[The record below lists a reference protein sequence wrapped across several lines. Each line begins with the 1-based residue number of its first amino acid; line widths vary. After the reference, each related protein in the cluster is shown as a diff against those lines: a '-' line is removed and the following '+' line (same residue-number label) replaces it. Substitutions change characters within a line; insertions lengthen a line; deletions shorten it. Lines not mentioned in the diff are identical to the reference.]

1 MISVDNISVQFGG
14 FVLLNRV
21 SVQIGPRDRI
31 GLVGKNG
38 AGKTTLMRIICGIQE
53 SSGGKVVLSSDSS
66 IGYLPQQM
74 DHMDGK
80 TVFDEALNAFE
91 DLLILGKRIDII
103 NEELALRDDYESET
117 YLKLI
122 DELTE
127 ASSQFEMHGGN
138 SIHADVEKTLIGLGF
153 ENSDMNR
160 PTSEFSGGWRMRI
173 ELAKILL
180 QKPRFIL
187 LDEPT
192 NHLDIESIQWLED
205 YLKTYAGA
213 VILISH
219 DRAFLDNITNRTIE
233 ISLGR
238 LTDYKTSYS
247 KFMELREERR
257 EQELAAF
264 QNQQKLIKD
273 TEEFIERF
281 RYKATKA
288 VQVQS
293 RVKQLNKLDRLVVEE
308 LDNSTMAIKFPR
320 SPRSG
325 REVVATS
332 KLSKNYGSYN
342 ILNKIDLVIERGEKV
357 AFVGKNGEGKTTL
370 SKIIAKEI
378 DYEGEIKIGHNVNLG
393 YFAQNQD
400 ELLDPNKTVFE
411 TIDTI
416 ATGEARVKMRDI
428 LGAFLF
434 GGEDIDK
441 KVKVL
446 SGGERSRLSL
456 AKMLLQTHNFLLMDE
471 PTNHLDMRSK
481 DILKLA
487 LKEYDGTLIV
497 VSHDREF
504 LDGLVDKVYEFKNH
518 KIKEH
523 LGGIYD
529 FLKKRKLESLSELE
543 RKTPK
548 KSNLTLASVNKESKD
563 YYIRKKEH
571 EKKLR
576 KLQNRIK
583 EQEVQILKYENEI
596 RELSEKMESAES
608 NDPGIYKTYG
618 ILESDLLKKM
628 EEWEK
633 LSEKLTALEERS
645 F

>member
-1 MISVDNISVQFGG
+1 MISVDNISVHFGG
-14 FVLLNRV
+14 FVLLKKV
-21 SVQIGPRDRI
+21 SVQIGSRDRI

-53 SSGGKVVLSSDSS
+53 PSGGKVVKSSDSS

-74 DHMDGK
+74 SHMDGK
-80 TVFDEALNAFE
+80 TVFEEALNAFE
-91 DLLILGKRIDII
+91 DLLILEKKIDFV
-103 NEELALRDDYESET
+103 NKELASRDDFESGS

-122 DELTE
+122 DELSE
-127 ASSQFEMHGGN
+127 FSSQFELLGGK

-160 PTSEFSGGWRMRI
+160 PTSEYSGGWRMRI

-205 YLKTYAGA
+205 YLKSYPGA

-219 DRAFLDNITNRTIE
+219 DKAFLNNITNRTIE
-233 ISLGR
+233 ISLAK
-238 LTDYKTSYS
+238 LTDYKASYS
-247 KFMELREERR
+247 KFMELRKERR

-264 QNQQKLIKD
+264 QNQQKHIKE
-273 TEEFIERF
+273 TEDFIDRF

-293 RVKQLNKLDRLVVEE
+293 RVKQLNKLDRIVVEE
-308 LDNSTMAIKFPR
+308 SDNATMSIKFPR

-325 REVVATS
+325 REVVLAS
-332 KLSKNYGSYN
+332 KLSKNYGDHN
-342 ILNKIDLVIERGEKV
+342 VLNKIDLVIERGEKV

-370 SKIIAKEI
+370 AKIIANEL
-378 DYEGEIKIGHNVNLG
+378 DHEGTLKIGHNVSLG

-400 ELLDPNKTVFE
+400 ELLDQNKTAFE
-411 TIDTI
+411 TIDAI

-434 GGEDIDK
+434 SGEDIDK

-456 AKMLLQTHNFLLMDE
+456 AKMLLQTHNLLLMDE

-487 LKEYDGTLIV
+487 LKEFDGTLIV

-504 LDGLVDKVYEFKNH
+504 LDGLVDKVYEFKKH

-523 LGGIYD
+523 LGGIYE
-529 FLKKRKLESLSELE
+529 FLKRRKIESLNELE

-548 KSNLTLASVNKESKD
+548 KANPTLASVSGESKD
-563 YYIRKKEH
+563 YYLRKKEH

-583 EQEVQILKYENEI
+583 EQESQISISESEI
-596 RELSEKMESAES
+596 KDLSEKMESADE
-608 NDPGIYKTYG
+608 NNPGIYKTYG
-618 ILESDLLKKM
+618 NLEADLLKKM
-628 EEWEK
+628 MEWEK
-633 LSEKLTALEERS
+633 LSEKLSVLEEQS